1 MKNDEQMYQSV
12 LSRRDAYRTKKERQK
27 RVFLRAVPVLACCCL
42 AAVLGIGYWD
52 HLKKLPEIPSVQVD
66 SEVSGTTLPV
76 TTVPAVTETGQTVT
90 TAARTEKTKV
100 TSAKS
105 TETVTKAVTVTEA
118 AESAA
123 IRQTETQA
131 VTVPTAAQTRP
142 VTQTQPVTQTKPVT
156 EPPAVTTEEPGAPE
170 PPAQTTEPF
179 IPSEN
184 PQNPQKEEPGTPQAQ
199 PLMYPDIEAAAKA
212 VIDAVINGNCPGNDP
227 REKGAYTSMFGSIM
241 HNGYLYQVSSANGI
255 TRQDDR
261 GIMLLPRA
269 RYEDIGAACRAVYQ
283 GQSYYV
289 AFHYADYRGMTM
301 PEYLQRSMKVTS
313 DKDVTVNGETVC
325 LRFADDGQITAN
337 AFVERNDGS
346 DVYYTVRAAVSE
358 TEMLDFLNEM
368 QYEKIAVY
376 DYWIL

>member
-12 LSRRDAYRTKKERQK
+12 LSRRDAYRAEKERRK
-27 RVFLRAVPVLACCCL
+27 GVFLRAVPVLACCCL
-42 AAVLGIGYWD
+42 AAVLGLGYRN
-52 HLKKLPEIPSVQVD
+52 HLKKLPEIPAVQTD
-66 SEVSGTTLPV
+66 SEISGTELPV
-76 TTVPAVTETGQTVT
+76 TAAPAVTESGQTVT

-123 IRQTETQA
+123 IRQTETQP
-131 VTVPTAAQTRP
+131 VTAPPVTRTGR

-170 PPAQTTEPF
+170 PPIQTTETNP
-179 IPSEN
+179 IPQSPGKDN
-184 PQNPQKEEPGTPQAQ
+184 PVATQVQ
-199 PLMYPDIEAAAKA
+199 PLMYPDIQAAAEA
-212 VIDAVINGNCPGNDP
+212 VIDAAINGNCPGNDLW
-227 REKGAYTSMFGSIM
+227 EKGAYTSMFGSIM

-261 GIMLLPRA
+261 GIMLLPDA
-269 RYEDIGAACRAVYQ
+269 PYQETGAACRAAYQ

-289 AFHYADYRGMTM
+289 AFHYANYRGLTM
-301 PEYLQRSMKVTS
+301 PEYLQRSMKCTS

-325 LRFADDGQITAN
+325 LRFADDGQITAYS
-337 AFVERNDGS
+337 FIERNDGS

-358 TEMLDFLNEM
+358 TEMLDFLNAM

>member
-12 LSRRDAYRTKKERQK
+12 LSRRDAYRAEKERRK
-27 RVFLRAVPVLACCCL
+27 GVFLRAVPVLACCCL
-42 AAVLGIGYWD
+42 AAVLGLGYRN
-52 HLKKLPEIPSVQVD
+52 HLKKLPEIPAVQTD
-66 SEVSGTTLPV
+66 SEISGTELPV
-76 TTVPAVTETGQTVT
+76 TAAPAVTESGQTVT
-90 TAARTEKTKV
+90 TAARTEKTQSV
-100 TSAKS
+100 TAKS

-123 IRQTETQA
+123 IRQTETQP
-131 VTVPTAAQTRP
+131 VTAPPVTRTGR

-170 PPAQTTEPF
+170 PPIQTTETNP
-179 IPSEN
+179 IPQSPGKDN
-184 PQNPQKEEPGTPQAQ
+184 PVATQVQ
-199 PLMYPDIEAAAKA
+199 PLMYPDIQAAAEA
-212 VIDAVINGNCPGNDP
+212 VIDAAINGNCPGNDLW
-227 REKGAYTSMFGSIM
+227 EKGAYTSMFGSIM

-261 GIMLLPRA
+261 GIMLLPDA
-269 RYEDIGAACRAVYQ
+269 RYEDIGAACRAEYQ
-283 GQSYYV
+283 GQRYYV
-289 AFHYADYRGMTM
+289 AFHYANYRGLTM
-301 PEYLQRSMKVTS
+301 PEYLQRSLKCAS

-337 AFVERNDGS
+337 AFVERNDDS

-358 TEMLDFLNEM
+358 TEMLDFLNAM

>member
-76 TTVPAVTETGQTVT
+76 TTAPAVTEPGQTVT
-90 TAARTEKTKV
+90 TAARTEKTKA

-131 VTVPTAAQTRP
+131 VTAPPVTQTKPAAQT

-156 EPPAVTTEEPGAPE
+156 TEEPGAPE
-170 PPAQTTEPF
+170 PPIQTTETNP
-179 IPSEN
+179 IPQS
-184 PQNPQKEEPGTPQAQ
+184 PGKEDPTAHQAQ
-199 PLMYPDIEAAAKA
+199 PLIYPDIEAAAEA
-212 VIDAVINGNCPGNDP
+212 VIDAVINGNCPGNDAW
-227 REKGAYTSMFGSIM
+227 EKGSYTSMFGSIM
-241 HNGYLYQVSSANGI
+241 HNGYLYQVRSANGI

-261 GIMLLPRA
+261 GIMLLPDA

-283 GQSYYV
+283 GQRYYV
-289 AFHYADYRGMTM
+289 AFHYANYRGLTM

-358 TEMLDFLNEM
+358 TEMLDFLNAM